1 MTIFPKLTI
10 VIPVFNDF
18 ERLRQCLSALMV
30 QPEMAVGLAT
40 CIVVDNGSVE
50 SIQPLEKEFPQ
61 VDFIVETTK
70 GSYAARNAGAGAA
83 TGEYLAFVDS
93 DCIPNEDYLRAAIQ
107 VTEQH
112 PDVDMHV
119 GEVALFPE
127 VVDGVLADER
137 VAAYEI
143 ATAFRQKHYANR
155 VKFGPT
161 ANLLVRTAAF
171 TKLGGFDQNLLSGG
185 DKEFGQRAVR
195 LGHKLR
201 YSPECV
207 VRHPTR
213 SKLSELAHKTR
224 RVVGGDHRLA
234 NSFRKTISDFARYLV
249 LRPGN
254 SLRLIWSSDKLS
266 LKQRL
271 LASETA
277 IRVVGWQVS
286 ERFRLL
292 RGGEARR

>member
-1 MTIFPKLTI
+1 MTRLPKLTV

-18 ERLRQCLSALMV
+18 GRLRKCLSALIA
-30 QPEMAVGLAT
+30 QPEIAAGLAN
-40 CIVVDNGSVE
+40 CIVVDNGSTD
-50 SIQPLEKEFPQ
+50 SIQLVENEFPQ
-61 VDFIVETTK
+61 VEFMVETTM
-70 GSYAARNAGAGAA
+70 GSYAARNAGAAA
-83 TGEYLAFVDS
+83 AAGEFLAFVDS
-93 DCIPNEDYLRAAIQ
+93 DCIPNKDYLRAAIQ
-107 VTEQH
+107 VMEQR
-112 PDVDMHV
+112 PDVDIHV
-119 GEVALFPE
+119 GEVVLFPE
-127 VVDGVLADER
+127 AVDGVPADDR

-143 ATAFRQKHYANR
+143 ATAFRQRHYAER
-155 VKFGPT
+155 VNFGPT
-161 ANLLVRTAAF
+161 ANLVVRAATF
-171 TKLGGFDQNLLSGG
+171 TELGGFDQKLLSGG

-195 LGHKLR
+195 LGYKMR

-234 NSFRKTISDFARYLV
+234 KGLGKTASDFARYLV

-254 SLRLIWSSDKLS
+254 SLRLIWTTDKLA

-271 LASETA
+271 LASETV

-286 ERFRLL
+286 ERFKLM